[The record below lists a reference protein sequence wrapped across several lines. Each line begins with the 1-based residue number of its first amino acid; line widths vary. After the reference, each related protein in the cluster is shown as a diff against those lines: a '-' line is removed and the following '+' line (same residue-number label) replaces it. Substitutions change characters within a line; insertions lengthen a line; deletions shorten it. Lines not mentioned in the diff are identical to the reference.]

1 MSKIREGA
9 TIKIRP
15 STRDRLKAAKRGGE
29 SYDETI
35 NRLLNVLKL
44 MRRRKNE
51 EKNKAYMRE
60 M

>member
-35 NRLLNVLKL
+35 NRLLNVLKVD
-44 MRRRKNE
+44 E
-51 EKNKAYMRE
+51 EKEK
-60 M
+60 